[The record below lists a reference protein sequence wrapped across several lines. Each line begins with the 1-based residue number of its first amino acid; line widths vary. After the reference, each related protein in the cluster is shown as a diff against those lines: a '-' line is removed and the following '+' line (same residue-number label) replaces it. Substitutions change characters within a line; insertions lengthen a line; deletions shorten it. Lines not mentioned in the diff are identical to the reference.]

1 MLNSLHTDAAFHP
14 VRSFSI
20 ALREGLLAWGSGHH
34 VYARTGIRN
43 LKIGPESRANRK
55 LRQGATGQ
63 KSASRRSLPEAR
75 FSVLIRSRTDNF
87 WRPVTQVIGAL
98 RYLFFTSKHP

>member
-43 LKIGPESRANRK
+43 LKHRARV
-55 LRQGATGQ
+55 TGKQ
-63 KSASRRSLPEAR
+63 EEIPR
-75 FSVLIRSRTDNF
+75 
-87 WRPVTQVIGAL
+87 
-98 RYLFFTSKHP
+98 